1 MICLLEPVEKKRSNT
16 PGSNHMSVLPL
27 PLAGEHTGER
37 DNRDS
42 RRVSYGDDVGVPL
55 QTIADCGKHLDYYEK
70 SRLSVGVI
78 IHTAK
83 TTHRALAALAN
94 PASKCKVT
102 ALAILKPPPSFSQAN
117 LLLGVCPDDQHGS
130 CDDEPTSAA
139 LTPGSIMRRWM
150 RDNNLGNHSE
160 PVAVYGGEEGAQH
173 IVKRDDVDALFIIVP
188 DE

>member
-1 MICLLEPVEKKRSNT
+1 MICLLEPIKKKSSGT
-16 PGSNHMSVLPL
+16 ISSNHMSVLPL
-27 PLAGEHTGER
+27 AGEQTGELDSR
-37 DNRDS
+37 SS

-70 SRLSVGVI
+70 SRLSVGII

-117 LLLGVCPDDQHGS
+117 LLS
-130 CDDEPTSAA
+130 CDGCDEPSA
-139 LTPGSIMRRWM
+139 LTPGTIMRRWM

-160 PVAVYGGEEGAQH
+160 PVAVYGGEEGARQ